1 MICLFLFPF
10 ILKIFSGVGI
20 GIGFGL
26 QVMWSTFVPFVP
38 NSIFPG
44 MIAFIAAVAAVV
56 MVSGFYF

>member
-1 MICLFLFPF
+1 
-10 ILKIFSGVGI
+10 
-20 GIGFGL
+20 
-26 QVMWSTFVPFVP
+26 MWSTFVPFIP